1 MKLMYRGVEYDHN
14 PVAVES
20 TLSPLQGC
28 YRGAKYQIPLLSQNS
43 IVPTAKILQYRG
55 VTYSTNPALKPVP
68 QAAPAA
74 QPTAGRSRATQ
85 PATASLAAS
94 LRLQLPAESAQA
106 HKASIL
112 KNIERR
118 IEVAR
123 SKGDNALLSALE
135 AEWRQ
140 YA

>member
-1 MKLMYRGVEYDHN
+1 
-14 PVAVES
+14 VAVES
-20 TLSPLQGC
+20 TPSLLQGR

-43 IVPTAKILQYRG
+43 IIPTAEILQYRG
-55 VTYSTNPALKPVP
+55 VAYSTNPALKPVP
-68 QAAPAA
+68 KAVPEA
-74 QPTAGRSRATQ
+74 QPTAAMQRVTK
-85 PATASLAAS
+85 PAAISLAAS
-94 LRLQLPAESAQA
+94 LKSRLPADAAQA
-106 HKASIL
+106 HNASIL